1 MVKKENPPANAGD
14 IRDADLIP
22 GSGIS
27 PGGGHGNPW
36 QLQCSGL
43 ENATDRGTCRATVYS
58 VSKSRTR
65 LKVTRHTHMHNIK
78 TMLNILL
85 ILRGDSEGAV
95 GYCTARGC
103 PYAYQLF
110 REH

>member
-1 MVKKENPPANAGD
+1 M
-14 IRDADLIP
+14 IP
-22 GSGIS
+22 GSGRA
-27 PGGGHGNPW
+27 PGEGHGNP
-36 QLQCSGL
+36 LEYSGL
-43 ENATDRGTCRATVYS
+43 ENAMDRGTCRATVYS
-58 VSKSRTR
+58 VAKSWRR
-65 LKVTRHTHMHNIK
+65 LIATQHTHMHNIK

-95 GYCTARGC
+95 GYCAARGG